1 MTVTLLDEG
10 SGRLAFEIVGVVSEV
25 AAAQGA
31 IANPFGVSVH
41 ILSAHLLVKTN
52 AALAG
57 TLGIGIAADAT
68 TGATDIWTTTAM
80 NAKTEGSV
88 YECFA
93 DPGAVTVLPTAVWTT
108 DKFLTFSGATNSLAG
123 FTGTLFLEIA
133 RTPAA

>member
-10 SGRLAFEIVGVVSEV
+10 SGRLAYEIVGVASVV
-25 AAAQGA
+25 AAAQGS

-41 ILSAHLLVKTN
+41 ILSAHLLVKTK
-52 AALAG
+52 AAAAG
-57 TLGIGIAADAT
+57 ELSIGITTAAAK
-68 TGATDIWTTTAM
+68 ATDIWTTTAM
-80 NAKTEGSV
+80 NTQTEGSV

-93 DPGAVTVLPTAVWTT
+93 DPGAVTVLPTAVWTAA
-108 DKFLTFSGATNSLAG
+108 KFLTFSNETASLAD